1 MNNSP
6 GFGVPHVA
14 LALVLIA
21 FQFVGQAH
29 SQDTLAR
36 WTNFDFA
43 KQSLRSSDLTRVS
56 LEDLK
61 LMRAIVF
68 GRHGRIFKDAEIQ
81 LYLKE
86 QDWYKPNAAFQNSM
100 LNNIERRNLD
110 LIRIAEASKHPNVE
124 P

>member
-6 GFGVPHVA
+6 VFCPRHIA
-14 LALVLIA
+14 FALVLIA
-21 FQFVGQAH
+21 FQFVGQAN

-43 KQSLRSSDLTRVS
+43 KQSLRSSDLARAS
-56 LEDLK
+56 LYELK
-61 LMRAIVF
+61 FMRGIVF

-86 QDWYKPNAAFQNSM
+86 QTWYKPNAGFQNSM
-100 LNNIERRNLD
+100 LNTTER
-110 LIRIAEASKHPNVE
+110 
-124 P
+124 